1 MNLSL
6 DEYSLGGLRWIVVRG
21 PDQEAFRALGEHMR
35 DEMAALIKTW
45 GLVAKL
51 REHVSGPPGCDR
63 LASVHQASALGFPE
77 AWAELAAFA
86 EGCAVPFDDLAL
98 MNFRGELGPVTGGIG
113 CSDLA
118 WRRERSLIGH
128 NEDGAPENV
137 GHCAL
142 LTLALDGLPTVT
154 AFWYP
159 GFLPANAFTVTADGL
174 VWTIDHLP
182 VAQPGA
188 GAARH
193 FVGRGLQRSA
203 RTIDAAVDYLK
214 THPSAGGF
222 AYTIGDRIG
231 RIVNVE
237 ALAGRHASVEA
248 GPQQAAPQQAGP
260 LLWHTNHGRYLPGAD
275 PAPEGTSVARGQT
288 LSTLAV
294 PEQDPDPAWFLRIL
308 VGAPLPDGVRGDAE
322 SGDPAITLCTFIA
335 DLTAGQAVIAARDE
349 QPVTIPLCD
358 LAEGDPHRQRP
369 LARVGGHGITPGS
382 LRQASPASGWRV
394 IGPPRPGR
402 GLPPRR
408 HWAPSRRR
416 IVRTGTTAGP
426 GRGVAAGDRR

>member
-1 MNLSL
+1 MNVSL
-6 DEYSLGGLRWIVVRG
+6 DEHRLGGLRWIVLRG
-21 PDQEAFRALGEHMR
+21 PDREAFRALGEHMR
-35 DEMAALIKTW
+35 EEISALTRTW

-51 REHVSGPPGCDR
+51 REHVSGPPGSER
-63 LASVHQASALGFPE
+63 LARVRRASAQDFPA

-98 MNFRGELGPVTGGIG
+98 MNFRGDLGPVTGGIG

-137 GHCAL
+137 GQCAL

-159 GFLPANAFTVTADGL
+159 GFLPTNAFTVTADGL

-182 VAQPGA
+182 VASPGD

-203 RTIDAAVDYLK
+203 RTLDAAVDYLK

-222 AYTIGDRIG
+222 AYTIGDRAG

-237 ALAGRHASVEA
+237 ALARRHAAVEA
-248 GPQQAAPQQAGP
+248 GSPSGP

-275 PAPEGTSVARGQT
+275 PSAEGTSMARGQT
-288 LSTLAV
+288 LSTLAI
-294 PEQDPDPAWFLRIL
+294 PEQDPGPDWFLRIL
-308 VGAPLPDGVRGDAE
+308 AEAPLPDGVRGDSAP
-322 SGDPAITLCTFIA
+322 GDPAITLCTFIA
-335 DLTAGQAVIAARDE
+335 DLTAGEAVIAARDE
-349 QPVTIPLCD
+349 QPVTIPLSD
-358 LAEGDPHRQRP
+358 LAEGHPHRQ
-369 LARVGGHGITPGS
+369 H
-382 LRQASPASGWRV
+382 QFASVDS
-394 IGPPRPGR
+394 
-402 GLPPRR
+402 
-408 HWAPSRRR
+408 
-416 IVRTGTTAGP
+416 AG
-426 GRGVAAGDRR
+426 

>member
-1 MNLSL
+1 MGVSL
-6 DEYSLGGLRWIVVRG
+6 DEHRLGGLRWIVLRG
-21 PDQEAFRALGEHMR
+21 PDREAFRALGEHTR
-35 DEMAALIKTW
+35 DEMAALTRTW

-51 REHVSGPPGCDR
+51 RRHVNGPAGRER
-63 LASVHQASALGFPE
+63 LASVRGASAQEFPE

-86 EGCAVPFDDLAL
+86 EGCAVPFEDLAL
-98 MNFRGELGPVTGGIG
+98 MNFRGDLGSVTGGIA

-137 GHCAL
+137 GQCAL

-182 VAQPGA
+182 VASPGD

-203 RTIDAAVDYLK
+203 RTLDAAVDYLK

-222 AYTIGDRIG
+222 AYMIGDRSG
-231 RIVNVE
+231 RIVSVE
-237 ALAGRHASVEA
+237 AMAGRHAAVEA
-248 GPQQAAPQQAGP
+248 GPQAAGPQAAGP
-260 LLWHTNHGRYLPGAD
+260 LLWHTNHGRYLPGAE

-288 LSTLAV
+288 LSALAV
-294 PEQDPDPAWFLRIL
+294 QEQDPDPAWFLRIL
-308 VGAPLPDGVRGDAE
+308 ADAPLPDGVRRDRE
-322 SGDPAITLCTFIA
+322 PGDPAITLCTFIA
-335 DLTAGQAVIAARDE
+335 DLTAGEAVIAARDE
-349 QPVTIPLCD
+349 ASVTIPLQD
-358 LAEGDPHRQRP
+358 LAEGRPHRQRQ
-369 LARVGGHGITPGS
+369 LASVGDSGH
-382 LRQASPASGWRV
+382 QANPN
-394 IGPPRPGR
+394 
-402 GLPPRR
+402 RR
-408 HWAPSRRR
+408 
-416 IVRTGTTAGP
+416 
-426 GRGVAAGDRR
+426 

>member
-1 MNLSL
+1 MSVSL
-6 DEYSLGGLRWIVVRG
+6 DEHELGGLRWIVVRG
-21 PDQEAFRALGEHMR
+21 PDREAFWALGEHMR
-35 DEMAALIKTW
+35 DEMAALTQTW

-51 REHVSGPPGCDR
+51 REHVSGPPGRER
-63 LASVHQASALGFPE
+63 LASVRRASAQDLPE
-77 AWAELAAFA
+77 VWAELAAFA
-86 EGCAVPFDDLAL
+86 EGCAAPFDDLAL
-98 MNFRGELGPVTGGIG
+98 MNFRGDLGPVTGGIG

-137 GHCAL
+137 GQCAL

-182 VAQPGA
+182 VASPGD

-203 RTIDAAVDYLK
+203 RTLDAAVDYLR

-222 AYTIGDRIG
+222 AYTIGDRAG

-237 ALAGRHASVEA
+237 AMAGRHAAVEA
-248 GPQQAAPQQAGP
+248 GPQQAGPQQAGPQQAGPQSCP
-260 LLWHTNHGRYLPGAD
+260 LLWHTNHGRYLPGAE

-288 LSTLAV
+288 LSALRV
-294 PEQDPDPAWFLRIL
+294 PEQDPDPAWFLRVL
-308 VGAPLPDGVRGDAE
+308 AGAPLPHGVRRDHEA
-322 SGDPAITLCTFIA
+322 GDPSVTLCTFIA
-335 DLTAGQAVIAARDE
+335 DLTADEAVIAVRNA
-349 QPVTIPLCD
+349 QPVTIRLPD
-358 LAEGDPHRQRP
+358 LAEGHPDRQRQ
-369 LARVGGHGITPGS
+369 LVS
-382 LRQASPASGWRV
+382 D
-394 IGPPRPGR
+394 R
-402 GLPPRR
+402 G
-408 HWAPSRRR
+408 
-416 IVRTGTTAGP
+416 
-426 GRGVAAGDRR
+426 